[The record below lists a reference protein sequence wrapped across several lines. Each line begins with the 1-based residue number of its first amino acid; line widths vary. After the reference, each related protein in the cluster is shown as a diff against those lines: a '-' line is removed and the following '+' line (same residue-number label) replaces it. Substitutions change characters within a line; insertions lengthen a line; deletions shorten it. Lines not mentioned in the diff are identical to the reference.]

1 MSIAAVAP
9 VALAALFF
17 GLSAPLAKLLLKD
30 IPPVA
35 LAGLLYLGAFSGL
48 AFFAAVRRPNAARR
62 GPTSRDAPLRGRD
75 LPWLAGAVLTGGVA
89 GPILLMAGLER
100 TSGVAASLLLSLE
113 GIATASIAALLF
125 REPSGRRTWAAAG
138 AMALAG
144 TLTAWSPE
152 RGGFD
157 ALGPLLVL
165 GAMICWGVDNNLT
178 RNISDRDPVLIAG
191 IKGLVAGSVS
201 LGLSAALGEGFSPGP
216 SAPLALVVGAICYGF
231 SLVLFILS
239 LRRLGAFR
247 TGALFSLAPFAGA
260 AASIPILGEPVGL
273 NLVPAAAL
281 MAAGVIL
288 IAGEKHAHSH
298 RHSRMTHVHG
308 HVHGDL
314 HHGHDHPAGVSEPH
328 CHEHTHEETDHVHGH
343 WPDTHHRHGH
353 G

>member
-1 MSIAAVAP
+1 MSLAAVVP
-9 VALAALFF
+9 VALAAVFF
-17 GLSAPLAKLLLKD
+17 GLSAPLAKLLLED

-48 AFFAAVRRPNAARR
+48 ALYATVRRLFAARR
-62 GPTSRDAPLRGRD
+62 GPTVRDLPLRRKD
-75 LPWLAGAVLTGGVA
+75 LPWLAGAILTGGVA

-100 TSGVAASLLLSLE
+100 TSGVAASLLLNLE
-113 GIATASIAALLF
+113 GIATASIAVLFF
-125 REPSGRRTWAAAG
+125 REPSGRRTWAAAS

-144 TLTAWSPE
+144 ALTAWSPE
-152 RGGFD
+152 RGAFD
-157 ALGPLLVL
+157 AFGPLLVL
-165 GAMICWGVDNNLT
+165 GAMICWGLDNNLT

-191 IKGLVAGSVS
+191 IKGLVAGGFS
-201 LGLSAALGEGFSPGP
+201 LGLAAALGEGLSPGP
-216 SAPLALVVGAICYGF
+216 AVILALVVGAICYGF

-247 TGALFSLAPFAGA
+247 TGTLFSLAPFVGA
-260 AASIPILGEPVGL
+260 AASIPILGEPLGR

-298 RHSRMTHVHG
+298 RHSRVTHVHG

-314 HHGHDHPAGVSEPH
+314 HHGHGHPAGVPEPH